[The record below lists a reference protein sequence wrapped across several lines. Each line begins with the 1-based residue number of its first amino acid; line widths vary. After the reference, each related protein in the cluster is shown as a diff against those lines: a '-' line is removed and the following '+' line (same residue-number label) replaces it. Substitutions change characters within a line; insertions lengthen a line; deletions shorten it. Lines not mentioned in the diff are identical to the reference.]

1 MTTSRKSSSRTSNK
15 NTKTKKTSQ
24 HNSRKSYKKPRS
36 SSAKT
41 SINKFLKSKVFKE
54 SFTDKL
60 TDEILNEALDIEE
73 VADFEEKRI
82 SEIKPKMVQDL
93 KSIETALRKHKHG
106 GIILFGDP
114 HHGDLIFDFI
124 IKVFPSLNKSLQTIL
139 KNASYFSENAYQM
152 NELKK
157 RNYGQKFIGLDDNTT
172 VNMDKYDELKRN
184 HQANVTWSNII
195 LNNLTNNLTII
206 SVGRS
211 HLYTIRGKK
220 ETSRLE
226 TISSFQD
233 VLKEKTHKQ
242 ITVFTMNNDFD
253 LRYDNYKDYA
263 KTHQLDDVIDD
274 PKIRS
279 IFVM

>member
-1 MTTSRKSSSRTSNK
+1 METNKSGKSGKSGKVSNSKPSSSNK
-15 NTKTKKTSQ
+15 NKTSSKKKKPMNQTVKTK
-24 HNSRKSYKKPRS
+24 
-36 SSAKT
+36 
-41 SINKFLKSKVFKE
+41 IFKE
-54 SFTDKL
+54 SLAKL
-60 TDEILNEALDIEE
+60 SSGEILTKALDLDEIIEM
-73 VADFEEKRI
+73 EEK
-82 SEIKPKMVQDL
+82 SASKIKPKLMKDL
-93 KSIETALRKHKHG
+93 SSIERAIKRNKNG
-106 GIILFGDP
+106 GYIIFGDA
-114 HHGDLIFDFI
+114 HHGDLIFDLI
-124 IKVFPSLNKSLQTIL
+124 IKLYPNLSEELQKIL
-139 KNASYFSENAYQM
+139 KNAYYFCEGENQM
-152 NELKK
+152 EEIKELGYGKK
-157 RNYGQKFIGLDDNTT
+157 HIGLDKKS
-172 VNMDKYDELKRN
+172 VNISKYDELKRN